1 MIPLFGART
10 ATRPC
15 CGVVALRWSDEPRP
29 ENAPDRPGRFARAD
43 SASVPRGGRHG
54 ARDERKNPEDFAS
67 SLTAGRERFDREVQR
82 LRAYSFRAIIVE
94 ADLDYF
100 ISGRCRSRIH
110 VNSILGSICSM
121 HARYGVPTIFAHD
134 PATAG
139 RMIAGILRRLE
150 EQLDAAEVAA

>member
-1 MIPLFGART
+1 MSRAPKTLLTVLVDSREQTPPPFPEGVATERATMGEGDYSTRRLLNLARI
-10 ATRPC
+10 
-15 CGVVALRWSDEPRP
+15 
-29 ENAPDRPGRFARAD
+29 
-43 SASVPRGGRHG
+43 
-54 ARDERKNPEDFAS
+54 ERKNPEDFAS